1 MITPYRS
8 VPAEAAVDTAL
19 READRLGVR
28 LETTGIGSARYPI
41 TTSRVV
47 RDGVELAIGCG
58 KGPGAQGLASAH
70 FEAIER
76 YLMST
81 SDNARLVPGAAQLMS
96 AADVA
101 RQPALGPDLV
111 IQRWAQEFPDSVA
124 ACARHLHPAAP
135 DADTVWYP
143 LFLSDPRYYRSPLP
157 GDSTGPCRALLR
169 YASSLGTAAGVDTA
183 EAVFHGLCEL
193 VEHDAVSHA
202 LLRWFIAGAPAVD
215 RVDPEGLPEPLRA
228 LYLDAVDAAGASV
241 CLIDVTSDLEVP
253 AYLAVA
259 DRDGPLPGP
268 WGAGAAPMASHAAE
282 RALSEVIQL
291 SAGSVTRTHGARAE
305 RLATWPALRDCALL
319 PVRRLLAGSV
329 RTVGLRDDADA
340 GTGPEAALA
349 WLLGRLRRHGLDV
362 HVCTVAPADS
372 LIAVATTIVPG
383 LERFSLVRL
392 GVPVIPTGRGWRT
405 WESGQDFRR

>member
-47 RDGVELAIGCG
+47 RDGVEFATGCG

-81 SDNARLVPGAAQLMS
+81 SDNARLVPGAARLMS

-111 IQRWAQEFPDSVA
+111 IQRWAGEFPDTAA
-124 ACARHLHPAAP
+124 ACAPHLRP
-135 DADTVWYP
+135 DAGADTDTVWYP
-143 LFLSDPRYYRSPLP
+143 LFLSDPRYYRRPLP

-169 YASSLGTAAGVDTA
+169 YTSSLGTAAGIDTA

-202 LLRWFIAGAPAVD
+202 LLRWFIAGEPEVD
-215 RVDPEGLPEPLRA
+215 LVDPQCLPASLRA
-228 LYLDAVDAAGASV
+228 LYLEAVTAAGSSV

-253 AYLAVA
+253 VYLAVA
-259 DRDGPLPGP
+259 DRHGPVPGP

-291 SAGSVTRTHGARAE
+291 SAGSGTRTYGVRAE
-305 RLATWPALRDCALL
+305 RLQTWPALRDCVLL

-329 RTVGLRDDADA
+329 RTVALRADADA
-340 GTGPEAALA
+340 STDPAAALT
-349 WLLGRLRRHGLDV
+349 WLIGRLRQHGLDV
-362 HVCTVAPADS
+362 HTCTVAPADS

-392 GVPVIPTGRGWRT
+392 GVPVIPTGRGWHT
-405 WESGQDFRR
+405 WESRRTR